1 MNRIFKSYT
10 LSFLFLVALTFG
22 ACKKDF
28 LNKKPISDVS
38 EGNFFQTGADAESG
52 IIACYNNFQS
62 EYYVFDY
69 YINNDVVSDNCYAGG
84 DNPNNF
90 QLDEFTTTALNAN
103 VSRDWNYLYDA
114 IGRTNAVLDNVVNI
128 NSLDLSEQRKQEILG
143 EASFI
148 RAFHYFQLVNLFGEV
163 PLILHKVTSTDPSVI
178 YQPRSSVTTI
188 FDAIIADLK
197 FAADRLPVQHPQGKQ
212 RATKG
217 ACFAMLARTYA
228 QKPNPEWSLVL
239 QYSQDVTSST
249 AYKLL
254 TDYDYLWDGKHK
266 NSTESIFEIQ
276 FINSGEQA
284 NWGPMLWLPPSMN
297 PSSWKKFNTPS
308 NNLIAAFNAAGDTV
322 RFKSSILF
330 ETKIP
335 WKDSH
340 YPNDTLP
347 FPFKQR
353 TASAGRSDNNI
364 LIRLADIILLQAEAK
379 NELGNTSGAKEDLNL
394 IRTRA
399 LLPNTAANS
408 QPELKE
414 AIANE
419 RRLELAFEGLRW
431 FDLKRSGNAITTMN
445 NLGLNYNLSANGLLL
460 PIPQVE
466 LDRNPKLTQNPGY

>member
-188 FDAIIADLK
+188 FDAIIADL
-197 FAADRLPVQHPQGKQ
+197 
-212 RATKG
+212 
-217 ACFAMLARTYA
+217 
-228 QKPNPEWSLVL
+228 
-239 QYSQDVTSST
+239 
-249 AYKLL
+249 
-254 TDYDYLWDGKHK
+254 
-266 NSTESIFEIQ
+266 
-276 FINSGEQA
+276 
-284 NWGPMLWLPPSMN
+284 
-297 PSSWKKFNTPS
+297 
-308 NNLIAAFNAAGDTV
+308 
-322 RFKSSILF
+322 
-330 ETKIP
+330 
-335 WKDSH
+335 
-340 YPNDTLP
+340 
-347 FPFKQR
+347 
-353 TASAGRSDNNI
+353 
-364 LIRLADIILLQAEAK
+364 
-379 NELGNTSGAKEDLNL
+379 
-394 IRTRA
+394 
-399 LLPNTAANS
+399 
-408 QPELKE
+408 
-414 AIANE
+414 
-419 RRLELAFEGLRW
+419 
-431 FDLKRSGNAITTMN
+431 
-445 NLGLNYNLSANGLLL
+445 
-460 PIPQVE
+460 
-466 LDRNPKLTQNPGY
+466 

>member
-1 MNRIFKSYT
+1 
-10 LSFLFLVALTFG
+10 
-22 ACKKDF
+22 
-28 LNKKPISDVS
+28 
-38 EGNFFQTGADAESG
+38 
-52 IIACYNNFQS
+52 
-62 EYYVFDY
+62 
-69 YINNDVVSDNCYAGG
+69 
-84 DNPNNF
+84 
-90 QLDEFTTTALNAN
+90 
-103 VSRDWNYLYDA
+103 
-114 IGRTNAVLDNVVNI
+114 
-128 NSLDLSEQRKQEILG
+128 LG

-445 NLGLNYNLSANGLLL
+445 NLGLNYNLSAKGLLL